1 MEHHSLKRS
10 TRNQLTDDHLEAV
23 LHLSAT
29 SINPDIS
36 KLVADT
42 QHHQS
47 VTLTLTVCN
56 FFKNLRLMFIKLWD
70 DFNLRSCVAP
80 KGYENTVCGPWMKK
94 LVHHC
99 CNFD

>member
-47 VTLTLTVCN
+47 VTL
-56 FFKNLRLMFIKLWD
+56 
-70 DFNLRSCVAP
+70 
-80 KGYENTVCGPWMKK
+80 
-94 LVHHC
+94 
-99 CNFD
+99 